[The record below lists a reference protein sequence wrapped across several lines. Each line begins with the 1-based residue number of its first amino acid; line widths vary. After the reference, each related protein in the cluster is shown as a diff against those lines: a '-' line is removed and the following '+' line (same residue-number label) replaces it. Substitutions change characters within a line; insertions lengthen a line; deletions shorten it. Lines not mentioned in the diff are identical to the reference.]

1 MKNAS
6 VLNENSD
13 WGIVQKIRREFESA
27 FSRRVQASLRCD
39 MRRATLLS
47 MQWMDGV
54 DLPYTLEMNSIQTR
68 KGSPMQV
75 DNVLLR
81 KDAPEESQWDV
92 DHVFPSWEAWAAEME
107 AVKGLIPQVES
118 FKGRLG
124 EGPDVLADWL
134 ELSSEVRR
142 RAQRLRLYPY
152 MYTVVD
158 ATDTQAKGNL
168 GQVMGLLAQLMAASA
183 FAAPEMLALGNQ
195 LLTWAK
201 ENDRLAIYA
210 HHFDNLL
217 RQQKH
222 VRSPEVEAILGRLVE
237 PFSAPFR
244 TFSELTNA
252 DLDFGEAED
261 SNGDRHPI
269 TQSNVSTHL
278 QSPDR
283 TRRRTAWERYND
295 AYVRMQNTLAS
306 NYIAHVKQAVFM
318 ARERGYGSVLESILA
333 PHNTPL
339 EVFHNLLSTFQQH
352 LPTWR
357 RYWDVK
363 RRALGVET
371 IHPYDVWA
379 PLVQDAPAVEY
390 KQAVEWIATSLAPL
404 GEEYTST
411 LRRACLEERWVD
423 WAPNAEKQ
431 QGAQSLRASNTHPF
445 LWLSYDD
452 SLNAAGTLAH
462 ELGHSLHSYL
472 SDRNQPEVYASYNM
486 SAAETASN
494 FNQAMMRAYLAQEK
508 ADDARFQL
516 VSIDESMDNFHRY
529 FFIMPT
535 LARFELAVYTRAEE
549 GKPLTVDYFNNTM
562 ADLFA
567 EGYGETMTDDR
578 TRTASTWSQFLHLFM
593 PYYTFQYAVG
603 ISAAHDISARIL
615 AGDGDAA
622 QNYLGFLSAGSSLY
636 PVPLFAKAGVDLTS
650 SEPVERTFAVL
661 DGIVDRLATL
671 TA

>member
-1 MKNAS
+1 M
-6 VLNENSD
+6 
-13 WGIVQKIRREFESA
+13 
-27 FSRRVQASLRCD
+27 QAN
-39 MRRATLLS
+39 T
-47 MQWMDGV
+47 
-54 DLPYTLEMNSIQTR
+54 
-68 KGSPMQV
+68 
-75 DNVLLR
+75 VLLR
-81 KDAPEESQWDV
+81 KDAPIESQWDV
-92 DHVFPSWEAWAAEME
+92 DHVFPSWEAWAAEVE
-107 AVKGLIPQVES
+107 AVKGLIPRVES
-118 FKGRLG
+118 FRGRLG

-134 ELSSEVRR
+134 EVSSEVRR
-142 RAQRLRLYPY
+142 RAMRLRLYPY

-168 GQVMGLLAQLMAASA
+168 GQVMGLIAQLMAAGA
-183 FAAPEMLALGNQ
+183 FADPEMLALGDQ

-201 ENDRLAIYA
+201 DNERLAIYA
-210 HHFDNLL
+210 HHFDDLL
-217 RQQKH
+217 RQKKH

-261 SNGDRHPI
+261 GNGDRHPI
-269 TQSNVSTHL
+269 TQSNMRTHMH
-278 QSPDR
+278 SPDR
-283 TRRRTAWERYND
+283 TRRRTAWERYSD
-295 AYVRMQNTLAS
+295 AYVGMKNTLAS

-318 ARERGYGSVLESILA
+318 ARERGYGSVLESMLA
-333 PHNTPL
+333 PHNIPT
-339 EVFHNLLSTFQQH
+339 EVFHNLLSTFQQN
-352 LPTWR
+352 LPTWH

-390 KQAVEWIATSLAPL
+390 KQAVEWIAESLAPL

-431 QGAQSLRASNTHPF
+431 QGAQSLRAKNTHPF
-445 LWLSYDD
+445 LWLSFDN
-452 SLNAAGTLAH
+452 SLNSAGTLAH
-462 ELGHSLHSYL
+462 ELGHSLHSHF
-472 SDRNQPEVYASYNM
+472 SDRSQPEVYADYNM

-494 FNQAMMRAYLAQEK
+494 FNQAMLRAYLAQEK
-508 ADDARFQL
+508 AGDARFQL

-549 GKPLTVDYFNNTM
+549 GKPLTVDFFNSTM

-567 EGYGETMTDDR
+567 EGYGETLTDDR
-578 TRTASTWSQFLHLFM
+578 TRTASTWSQFLHLYM

-615 AGDGDAA
+615 AGDRDAA
-622 QNYLGFLSAGSSLY
+622 QRYLGFLSAGSSIY

-661 DGIVDRLATL
+661 DAIVDRLATL
-671 TA
+671 AG